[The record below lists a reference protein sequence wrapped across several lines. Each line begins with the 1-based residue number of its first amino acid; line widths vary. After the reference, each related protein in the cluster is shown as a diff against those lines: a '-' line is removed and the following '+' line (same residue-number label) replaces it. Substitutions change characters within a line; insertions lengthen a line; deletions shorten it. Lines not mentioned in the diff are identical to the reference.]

1 MDRLQQIRLN
11 KTQRRIMPGVSKLA
25 ALLKRLLREV
35 NYTAWNWLCYCLDIV
50 KSKAAADSCF
60 YRRILQIPPVSA
72 SVEVTNICNS
82 QENLKAVNDE
92 RDVGQIPA
100 TTYFKGEDMDF
111 IEATPLPTECRCCQE
126 TDCYNCDHASKRWTL
141 SKKQELLLLRKL
153 KEKAILRFKRQIEEI
168 DYQIAMMEEA
178 KR

>member
-1 MDRLQQIRLN
+1 M
-11 KTQRRIMPGVSKLA
+11 
-25 ALLKRLLREV
+25 
-35 NYTAWNWLCYCLDIV
+35 
-50 KSKAAADSCF
+50 
-60 YRRILQIPPVSA
+60 
-72 SVEVTNICNS
+72 
-82 QENLKAVNDE
+82 NDE

-111 IEATPLPTECRCCQE
+111 IEATPLPNECRCCQE
-126 TDCYNCDHASKRWTL
+126 TDCYSCDHASKRWTL